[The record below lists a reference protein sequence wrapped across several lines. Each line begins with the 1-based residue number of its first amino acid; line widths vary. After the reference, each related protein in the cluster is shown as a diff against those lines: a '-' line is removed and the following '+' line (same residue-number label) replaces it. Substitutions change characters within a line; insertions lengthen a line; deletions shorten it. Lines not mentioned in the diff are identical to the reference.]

1 LTALLIKEKA
11 ILSVHDTVTDLEI
24 IIAPWNKTVTLQNV
38 SYEGGMNM
46 LRFRIKEGKRFTD
59 LELDI
64 QSLGQLHAALSDW
77 LAANSR
83 NS

>member
-1 LTALLIKEKA
+1 MSA
-11 ILSVHDTVTDLEI
+11 HDTVTDLEI
-24 IIAPWNKTVTLQNV
+24 IAAPWNKTVTLQNV

-64 QSLGQLHAALSDW
+64 QTLGQLNAALSGW
-77 LAANSR
+77 LAANGGS
-83 NS
+83 S